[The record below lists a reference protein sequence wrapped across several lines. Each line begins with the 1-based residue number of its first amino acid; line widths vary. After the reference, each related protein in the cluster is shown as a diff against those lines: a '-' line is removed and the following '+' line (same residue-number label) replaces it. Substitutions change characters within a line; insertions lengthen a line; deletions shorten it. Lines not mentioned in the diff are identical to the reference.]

1 MKIAIDGYEANA
13 PQRLGSSQVAF
24 ELLRHL
30 EKIDHQNEY
39 IILLPNFPLEDLP
52 HERVG
57 WKYKVLKPSKLW
69 TRIALPLF
77 LYTTK
82 DKPEVMFSPTHYV
95 PRFCPK
101 NIKRVVTIFDLAYLY
116 FPQLFNKKDLY
127 QLKNWSR
134 FSIEHAGWILTISQ
148 STKRDLIKN
157 YRVDKSKI
165 TVAHPGYDRE
175 IFHPIDN
182 KKKITRVTAKY
193 SIEGDYL
200 IYLGTIQP
208 KKNLV
213 RLFEAFT
220 KIVNDMP
227 ELKLVVVGKTTGL
240 GRQAWMF
247 EEILKKP
254 VELGIEDRVIF
265 TGYAP
270 TEDLPCLISGAL
282 AFVLPS
288 LWEGFGIPVVEAMAC
303 GTPVIVSNRSSL
315 PEVVGQAGLLIDPDS
330 TDQIEQAIRTVVSDQ
345 KLRIELSK
353 AGLLQAKK
361 YSWEKMAKA
370 VIKIFEGV

>member
-1 MKIAIDGYEANA
+1 MKIVIDGYEANV

-39 IILLPNFPLEDLP
+39 TILLPNSPLEDLP
-52 HERVG
+52 HEREN
-57 WKYKVLKPSKLW
+57 WTYKVLRPSKLW
-69 TRIALPLF
+69 TRIALPFF

-82 DKPEVMFSPTHYV
+82 DKPEVVFSPTHYIS
-95 PRFCPK
+95 RFCPK
-101 NIKRVVTIFDLAYLY
+101 SIKRVVTIFDLSYLH

-127 QLKNWSR
+127 QLKNWSK
-134 FSIEHAGWILTISQ
+134 FSVEQADWILTISQ

-157 YRVDKSKI
+157 YRVDKGKI
-165 TVAHPGYDRE
+165 TVAYPGYDQE

-182 KKKITRVTAKY
+182 EGKITQVTTKY

-220 KIVNDMP
+220 KVKNDMP
-227 ELKLVVVGKTTGL
+227 GLKLVVVGKTTGL

-270 TEDLPCLISGAL
+270 TEDLPYLISGAL

-288 LWEGFGIPVVEAMAC
+288 LGEGFGIPVVEAMAC

-345 KLRIELSK
+345 KLRVKLSE
-353 AGLLQAKK
+353 AGFLQAKK